1 MVCRTAMT
9 TPSVFNMSSSS
20 TLSSSRCVFS
30 GDGESVC
37 PILASRDSE
46 NVCPIHTSRNSES
59 VCPILTS
66 RYSESVCPILAI
78 RSVQSGGSQ
87 LRLDT
92 KAALCLNITRIT
104 SSAKQVILVVKLPTR
119 VQHLVELII
128 LLICMGIALDQEI

>member
-59 VCPILTS
+59 VCPIL
-66 RYSESVCPILAI
+66 AI

-119 VQHLVELII
+119 VQHFVELII